1 MAVVSDTSFLT
12 QPIKELP
19 FSENFLSRC
28 KVMGFDTLQEI
39 IDTDQKDLIQDI
51 NFNYIW
57 YNELLDFLNDR
68 DMLYLMDDSKRF

>member
-12 QPIKELP
+12 QPVNELP
-19 FSENFLSRC
+19 FSEDFLSLC

-39 IDTDQKDLIQDI
+39 IDTDQKDLIQNI
-51 NFNYIW
+51 NFTYIW
-57 YNELLDFLNDR
+57 YNELLDFLNGR